1 MPPFNADRWR
11 VLSPY
16 LDEALEIAPDERAD
30 WLASIAARDAAL
42 ANDLRSMLAQHRTVH
57 ESRFLEGVVLDPGYA
72 PVTTL
77 AGQIVG
83 AYRLIAPIGQGGTG
97 SVWLA
102 ERCDGRFEGRAAV
115 KLLNI
120 SLVGRAG
127 EERFRREGNILARL
141 RHPRTKHCRPICRA

>member
-16 LDEALEIAPDERAD
+16 LDEALEIAPDEPAD

-42 ANDLRSMLAQHRTVH
+42 ADDLRSMLAQHRTVH
-57 ESRFLEGVVLDPGYA
+57 ESKFLERAVLDPGHA
-72 PVTTL
+72 PLGTL
-77 AGQIVG
+77 TGQVVG
-83 AYRLIAPIGQGGTG
+83 AYRLVSPIGQGGTG

-127 EERFRREGNILARL
+127 EERFRRE
-141 RHPRTKHCRPICRA
+141 